1 MNIMPTGNLFPT
13 AGKALRPSK
22 PKLRE
27 ALSHGLHSAL
37 TATFAPFLG
46 GSKALAAASERDP
59 KTSYNWLHGK
69 TVMSA
74 VDFLMVA
81 FRCPRFR
88 AEVRKMI
95 AKVEGRAGAVRSKFS
110 SLRLRFR
117 RRKAVAP

>member
-1 MNIMPTGNLFPT
+1 MKTMLDGNIFPT
-13 AGKALRPSK
+13 AGKALRPAK

-27 ALSHGLHSAL
+27 VLSHGIKSAL

-46 GSKALAAASERDP
+46 GSKALSAAAERDA
-59 KTSYNWLHGK
+59 KTAYNWLHGK

-74 VDFLMVA
+74 IDFLMVA

-95 AKVEGRAGAVRSKFS
+95 AKIEGRAQKVGSRFN

-117 RRKAVAP
+117 RKKAVTS